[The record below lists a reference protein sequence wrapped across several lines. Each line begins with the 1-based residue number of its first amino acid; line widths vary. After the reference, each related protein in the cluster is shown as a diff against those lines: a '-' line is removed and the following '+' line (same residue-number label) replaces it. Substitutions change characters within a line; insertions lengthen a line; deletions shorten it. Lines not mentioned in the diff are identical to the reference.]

1 MNNIKLFKSFTF
13 NLFQM
18 RKFHHTNLLNNNG
31 SPTNFI
37 AKMLMGSAEI
47 KTAQKTLQISEGD
60 VFFIPKGIRYQSFWY
75 GNENDDIT
83 WLSFGFDYFPTKEDV
98 SFALQKIDCNQTS
111 IEILDKLSE
120 NITANYTSIGL
131 LYQLLGEITPTM
143 ESDNESISPVIKNA
157 LEFMKNTEEYSF
169 RDVAKHCNVSLSGL
183 YGIFQKNLGKTPN
196 EIRQGIQCKNA
207 VHLLTT
213 TNLSVEEISS
223 RLHFSSSSY
232 FRKILRKHTGKTPL
246 AIRKEAQF

>member
-1 MNNIKLFKSFTF
+1 
-13 NLFQM
+13 M
-18 RKFHHTNLLNNNG
+18 RKYHHTNQLRSDG

-37 AKMLMGSAEI
+37 AKMLAGSAEI
-47 KTAQKTLQISEGD
+47 RTAQKTLQISEGD

-75 GNENDDIT
+75 GDENDDIT
-83 WLSFGFDYFPTKEDV
+83 WLSFGFDYFPTKDEA
-98 SFALQKIDCNQTS
+98 SFALQKIDYNQAS
-111 IEILDKLSE
+111 LEILDKLSK
-120 NITANYTSIGL
+120 NIKVNYTSIGL
-131 LYQLLGEITPTM
+131 LYQLLGEVTPIM
-143 ESDNESISPVIKNA
+143 ESDNQSFSPVIKNA
-157 LEFMKNTEEYSF
+157 LEFMKNNEEYSF

-196 EIRQGIQCKNA
+196 EIRQEIQCKNA

-223 RLHFSSSSY
+223 QLHFSSSSY

-246 AIRKEAQF
+246 AIRKGAQF